1 MTVPNQAYVE
11 THQGDETRFCQ
22 PESLLLDSFR
32 LWSQNPENL
41 TYVRRRLCHEMGSA
55 AGERAAKAM
64 KLLGHILGLQ
74 TRRTF
79 YLMRPGSLSV
89 TTDERTL
96 IAMIGA
102 ILHGR
107 RDHANAMVT
116 LLLPT
121 PCHGTVL
128 ALAGE
133 LGRAFR
139 MGGLVLAPPRDI
151 AQPRAVTRDI
161 RAVA

>member
-1 MTVPNQAYVE
+1 MMVPDHALVE
-11 THQGDETRFCQ
+11 TFQGDETRFCR

-41 TYVRRRLCHEMGSA
+41 TYIRRRLCHEMGRL

-79 YLMRPGSLSV
+79 FLMRPGSLNV
-89 TTDERTL
+89 TTDERML
-96 IAMIGA
+96 IGMIGA
-102 ILHGR
+102 LLHDR
-107 RDHANAMVT
+107 RSHANAMVT

-139 MGGLVLAPPRDI
+139 MGGLVIAPPREIVRPQVMTTDLW
-151 AQPRAVTRDI
+151 
-161 RAVA
+161 AVA